1 LTHEDMIRMMQGNM
15 QQQPQID
22 VPVEKIDEFIKRSI
36 DELNYNEHTLHQAC
50 MWKLYG
56 KPEAPNYVVV
66 SEAELQ
72 ILPLVVRRL
81 EGEGK

>member
-1 LTHEDMIRMMQGNM
+1 MIRMMQGNM